1 MNTAAQVD
9 VMLRGW
15 KEQGM
20 EKAETVVRLAEAC
33 LSWPYVYGEWG
44 DYCTPTV
51 RRKRANGIAERMP
64 KEAEVIRKGCQVL
77 SGKAS
82 KCSGCQFYPGNDMV
96 RCYDCRGFTHW
107 VLLQAAGIDISG
119 QGATSQWN
127 TSANWTEKGTIS
139 DIPRD
144 KVCVVFMWD
153 SANKCMSHT
162 GLYVGEGRIIHCSGT
177 VKTGYVSDRGW
188 THYALVKGLTGV
200 APAPSYGGSSA
211 PVSNEKPTLRKGA
224 RGEYVTLLQTKL
236 IQKGYS
242 LAPYG
247 ADGSFGDKTLAAV
260 KAFQKDHGLDADG
273 VVGKK
278 TWEALESG
286 EPAKTYTVVIAGL
299 TKEKADALKA
309 QYPNAE
315 IN

>member
-1 MNTAAQVD
+1 
-9 VMLRGW
+9 
-15 KEQGM
+15 
-20 EKAETVVRLAEAC
+20 
-33 LSWPYVYGEWG
+33 
-44 DYCTPTV
+44 
-51 RRKRANGIAERMP
+51 
-64 KEAEVIRKGCQVL
+64 
-77 SGKAS
+77 
-82 KCSGCQFYPGNDMV
+82 
-96 RCYDCRGFTHW
+96 
-107 VLLQAAGIDISG
+107 
-119 QGATSQWN
+119 
-127 TSANWTEKGTIS
+127 
-139 DIPRD
+139 
-144 KVCVVFMWD
+144 MWD

-188 THYALVKGLTGV
+188 THYAIPKGLTGT
-200 APAPSYGGSSA
+200 APTGSGEVT
-211 PVSNEKPTLRKGA
+211 PVISDSKPTLRKGA

-236 IQKGYS
+236 IQLGYS

-247 ADGSFGDKTLAAV
+247 ADGDFGNKTFEAV

-299 TKEKADALKA
+299 TLEKANSLKA
-309 QYPNAE
+309 QYPQAE